1 MRSVEILL
9 IHVIA
14 PHLFLLSAAYCFD
27 IVICCF
33 KFVVGEFSAL
43 LGEE

>member
-27 IVICCF
+27 IVICCC